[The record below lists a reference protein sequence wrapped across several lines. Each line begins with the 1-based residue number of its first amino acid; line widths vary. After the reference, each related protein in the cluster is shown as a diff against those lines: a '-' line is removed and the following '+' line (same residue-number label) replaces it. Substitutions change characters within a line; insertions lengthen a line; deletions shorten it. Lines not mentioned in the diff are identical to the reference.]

1 MFVRENAYARK
12 KSRSSEQGSKYLNV
26 DGQRQWRVDEPS
38 DAEGVSLPGRCIFA
52 QNDAYLEICN
62 PGWDLQWRAGIG
74 NFFVVIPALLMIWWW
89 FGFAIYPLISDG
101 VIFFFVK
108 TSLGDGDK
116 VLLWMGWLLFFP
128 LAIGCGFLLYLWF
141 FVGGMRTAFFTLARG
156 RIRFNRLKRKIYVLR
171 PRYCGG
177 NVVIDWDKVVALLKP
192 EGVRRGDKETVQA
205 IALYRPPSHGG
216 GSDSDED
223 AIFVGPTLP
232 FRDLQAAGMW
242 EYIRRYM
249 EEGPT
254 VDQIPPNAPSNY
266 KQIPRYLPQEYT
278 TYCGKPSW
286 RQYILE
292 QKPGFMEASCHM
304 MSQMTCAWPR
314 FPKEWGS
321 DSGLGEP
328 EDHPVQTGAV
338 MTAMVY
344 RAQGRLSA
352 EDNLEFLRRWGTH
365 YALNEAL
372 SKAV

>member
-1 MFVRENAYARK
+1 M
-12 KSRSSEQGSKYLNV
+12 
-26 DGQRQWRVDEPS
+26 
-38 DAEGVSLPGRCIFA
+38 
-52 QNDAYLEICN
+52 
-62 PGWDLQWRAGIG
+62 
-74 NFFVVIPALLMIWWW
+74 
-89 FGFAIYPLISDG
+89 
-101 VIFFFVK
+101 
-108 TSLGDGDK
+108 
-116 VLLWMGWLLFFP
+116 
-128 LAIGCGFLLYLWF
+128 
-141 FVGGMRTAFFTLARG
+141 
-156 RIRFNRLKRKIYVLR
+156 
-171 PRYCGG
+171 
-177 NVVIDWDKVVALLKP
+177 VIDWEKIVALLKP

-205 IALYRPPSHGG
+205 IALYRPPSGEV

-249 EEGPT
+249 EDGPT

-286 RQYILE
+286 RQHILE

-328 EDHPVQTGAV
+328 EDRPVQTGAV

-352 EDNLEFLRRWGTH
+352 EDNLAFLRRWGTQE
-365 YALNEAL
+365 ALNEAL